1 MIKVFSSTRVERER
15 FFIALMLDCQV
26 TGAKALRK
34 LWRLVYIVI
43 IALVVVILWAFTIQG
58 FLPEE
63 LRQAYL
69 TYFNIVRAI
78 TTVMLGIL
86 IIELVASL
94 ITVRLKHLGRGV
106 YLVRNVFVVM
116 GYVAVGLIVLAIFEV
131 TGVSAVAGATVSG
144 LVIGLGLQ
152 PILANLFAGLII
164 LGTGFLKPGANVKI
178 SGGLPLSTVT
188 FPAYKMFSR
197 DEFMPTLRGIV
208 VEVGLMHTKILSD
221 SGELVKIPNNIAFT
235 HSVVMEEKEEPKT
248 VRVRYEFPVQ
258 YDPDDVLKR
267 IREELDKNNISD
279 FRVYLE
285 EQSDKNYYIVLLVAT
300 APPNI
305 KVREFRS
312 ELLKRMIKVH
322 RTLIQQA

>member
-1 MIKVFSSTRVERER
+1 MK
-15 FFIALMLDCQV
+15 
-26 TGAKALRK
+26 K

-69 TYFNIVRAI
+69 TYFTIVRAI
-78 TTVMLGIL
+78 TAIMLGVL

-94 ITVRLKHLGRGV
+94 VTVKLKHLGRGV

-178 SGGLPLSTVT
+178 SGGLPLSTVI

-279 FRVYLE
+279 HRVYLE

-312 ELLKRMIKVH
+312 ELLKHMIKVH

>member
-1 MIKVFSSTRVERER
+1 LK
-15 FFIALMLDCQV
+15 
-26 TGAKALRK
+26 K

-69 TYFNIVRAI
+69 TYFTIVRAI
-78 TTVMLGIL
+78 TAIMLGVL

-94 ITVRLKHLGRGV
+94 ITVKLKHLGRGV

-178 SGGLPLSTVT
+178 SGGLPLSTVI

-279 FRVYLE
+279 HRVYLE

-312 ELLKRMIKVH
+312 ELLKHMIKVH

>member
-1 MIKVFSSTRVERER
+1 LK
-15 FFIALMLDCQV
+15 
-26 TGAKALRK
+26 K

-69 TYFNIVRAI
+69 TYFTIVRAI
-78 TTVMLGIL
+78 TAIMLGAL

-94 ITVRLKHLGRGV
+94 VTVKLKHLGRGV

-178 SGGLPLSTVT
+178 SGGLPLSTVI

-279 FRVYLE
+279 HRVYLE

-312 ELLKRMIKVH
+312 ELLKHMIKVH

>member
-1 MIKVFSSTRVERER
+1 LK
-15 FFIALMLDCQV
+15 
-26 TGAKALRK
+26 K

-69 TYFNIVRAI
+69 TYFTIVRAI
-78 TTVMLGIL
+78 TAIMLGVL

-94 ITVRLKHLGRGV
+94 ITVKLKHLGRGV

-279 FRVYLE
+279 HRVYLE

-312 ELLKRMIKVH
+312 ELLKHMIKVH

>member
-1 MIKVFSSTRVERER
+1 MK
-15 FFIALMLDCQV
+15 
-26 TGAKALRK
+26 K

-69 TYFNIVRAI
+69 TYFTIVRAI
-78 TTVMLGIL
+78 TAIMLGVL

-94 ITVRLKHLGRGV
+94 ITVKLKHLGRGV

-279 FRVYLE
+279 HRVYLE

-312 ELLKRMIKVH
+312 ELLKHMIKVH